1 MDEKST
7 NRQQPRRKP
16 AKRRRRR
23 LGVVGALFYV
33 AFVIGVA
40 TFLAT
45 FGWKLANDVL
55 ALNKVDHSAVITL
68 PEDIFTVYEK
78 EEEIRIPVKTD
89 DEEVESEPADGDD
102 SLVRKLLDSI
112 LDLDEDGEYIV
123 EMQTVTVQEADMDY
137 VAQRL
142 KEGGIIENDWLFK
155 LFCTVTKG
163 NFKLRPGTYT
173 LNTDMDYLAIVT
185 NLGSSSTSR
194 ATVTLTFTEGSTI
207 DQIFEQMEKKGV
219 ASVEDLRDM
228 AANHPYKFS
237 FLQEIP
243 LGDYHRLEGYLFPD
257 TYDFYVGDDP
267 KYVINKLL
275 LNFDARFTDKM
286 RAQVAES
293 EYSIYEILT
302 IASMIEKETD
312 GTDEKIIASV
322 IYNRLNSRETAGKL
336 QIDATL
342 AYINGG
348 RKPVEADKEIDSPYN
363 TYLYEGLPA
372 GPIAN
377 PGMAAIRAAMNPEKT
392 NYYYYV
398 LNPNSNR
405 HEYSTNYR
413 DHVNLVNKYA
423 ADK

>member
-1 MDEKST
+1 MSEKRT
-7 NRQQPRRKP
+7 ERQTRSNTQK
-16 AKRRRRR
+16 KRRRRR
-23 LGVVGALFYV
+23 RLSAVGALFYV
-33 AFVIGVA
+33 AFVIGVSTFVA
-40 TFLAT
+40 TY
-45 FGWKLANDVL
+45 GWTLANDVL

-68 PEDIFTVYEK
+68 PESIFSEK
-78 EEEIRIPVKTD
+78 EI
-89 DEEVESEPADGDD
+89 EVETDEVDENEEPIMETKLVDSADIG
-102 SLVRKLLDSI
+102 
-112 LDLDEDGEYIV
+112 
-123 EMQTVTVQEADMDY
+123 Y

-142 KEGGIIENDWLFK
+142 KEGGLIEHEWLFK
-155 LFCTVTKG
+155 VFCVVTKSDI
-163 NFKLRPGTYT
+163 KLRPGTYT
-173 LNTDMDYLAIVT
+173 LDTDMDYLAIVT
-185 NLGSSSTSR
+185 NLGSASTSR
-194 ATVTLTFTEGSTI
+194 ATVTVTFTEGSTV
-207 DQIFEQMEKKGV
+207 DQIFEQLEKKGV
-219 ASVEDLRDM
+219 ASVEDLQDM

-257 TYDFYVGDDP
+257 TYNFYVGDDP

-275 LNFDARFTDKM
+275 LNFDARFTDEM
-286 RAQVAES
+286 RKRVAES
-293 EYSIYEILT
+293 EYSIHDILT
-302 IASMIEKETD
+302 IASLIEKETD

-342 AYINGG
+342 VYINGG
-348 RKPVEADKEIDSPYN
+348 RNPVEADKEIDSPYN

-377 PGMAAIRAAMNPEKT
+377 PGMAAIRAAMNPDKT

-423 ADK
+423 EK

>member
-1 MDEKST
+1 MDEKRT
-7 NRQQPRRKP
+7 NRQPRRKP

-23 LGVVGALFYV
+23 LGAVGALFYV

-45 FGWKLANDVL
+45 YGWTLANDVL

-68 PEDIFTVYEK
+68 PEYIFSEK
-78 EEEIRIPVKTD
+78 EIEVKGSGTDENGDPVMETKLVD
-89 DEEVESEPADGDD
+89 AAD
-102 SLVRKLLDSI
+102 I
-112 LDLDEDGEYIV
+112 
-123 EMQTVTVQEADMDY
+123 DY
-137 VAQRL
+137 VAGRL
-142 KEGGIIENDWLFK
+142 KEGGLIEHEWLFK
-155 LFCTVTKG
+155 LFCVITGSDV
-163 NFKLRPGTYT
+163 KLHPGTYT
-173 LNTDMDYLAIVT
+173 LDTDMDYLAIVT
-185 NLGSSSTSR
+185 NMGSASASR
-194 ATVTLTFTEGSTI
+194 ATVTVTFTEGSNI
-207 DQIFEQMEKKGV
+207 DQIFEQLEKKGV
-219 ASVEDLRDM
+219 ASVEDLRQM

-257 TYDFYVGDDP
+257 TYNFYVGDDP

-275 LNFDARFTDKM
+275 LNFDARFTDEM
-286 RAQVAES
+286 RKRVAES
-293 EYSIYEILT
+293 EYSMHEILT
-302 IASMIEKETD
+302 VASLIEKETD

-322 IYNRLNSRETAGKL
+322 IYNRLNSRVTAGKL

-342 AYINGG
+342 VYINGG

-377 PGMAAIRAAMNPEKT
+377 PGMAAIRAAMNPNETK
-392 NYYYYV
+392 YYYYV
-398 LNPNSNR
+398 LNPASNR
-405 HEYSTNYR
+405 HEFSTNYN

-423 ADK
+423 GK

>member
-1 MDEKST
+1 MDEKRT
-7 NRQQPRRKP
+7 DRQTRSKSKR
-16 AKRRRRR
+16 RRRRR
-23 LGVVGALFYV
+23 LGAVGALFYV

-45 FGWKLANDVL
+45 YGWTLANDVL
-55 ALNKVDHSAVITL
+55 ALNKIDHSAVITL
-68 PEDIFTVYEK
+68 PESIFSEK
-78 EEEIRIPVKTD
+78 EI
-89 DEEVESEPADGDD
+89 EVETGEVDENEQPIMETKLVDAADVG
-102 SLVRKLLDSI
+102 
-112 LDLDEDGEYIV
+112 
-123 EMQTVTVQEADMDY
+123 Y

-142 KEGGIIENDWLFK
+142 KEGGLIEHEWLFK
-155 LFCTVTKG
+155 LFCTITKSDI
-163 NFKLRPGTYT
+163 KLRPGTYT
-173 LNTDMDYLAIVT
+173 LDTNMDYLAIVT
-185 NLGSSSTSR
+185 NLGSSSTNR
-194 ATVTLTFTEGSTI
+194 ATVTVTFTEGSTV
-207 DQIFEQMEKKGV
+207 DQIFEQLEKKGV
-219 ASVEDLRDM
+219 ASVEDLQDM

-275 LNFDARFTDKM
+275 LNFDARFTDEM
-286 RAQVAES
+286 RERVAENGQ
-293 EYSIYEILT
+293 SIYEILT
-302 IASMIEKETD
+302 IASLIEKETD

-342 AYINGG
+342 VYINGG
-348 RKPVEADKEIDSPYN
+348 RKPVDADKEIDSPYN

-377 PGMAAIRAAMNPEKT
+377 PGMAAIRAAMNPDET

-398 LNPNSNR
+398 LNPDSNR
-405 HEYSTNYR
+405 HEYSTNYN

-423 ADK
+423 GK

>member
-1 MDEKST
+1 MSEKRT
-7 NRQQPRRKP
+7 ERQTRSNTQK
-16 AKRRRRR
+16 KRRRRR
-23 LGVVGALFYV
+23 RLSAVGALFYV
-33 AFVIGVA
+33 AFVIGVSTFVA
-40 TFLAT
+40 TY
-45 FGWKLANDVL
+45 GWTLANDVL

-68 PEDIFTVYEK
+68 PESIFSEK
-78 EEEIRIPVKTD
+78 EI
-89 DEEVESEPADGDD
+89 EVETDEVDENEEPIMETKLVDSADIG
-102 SLVRKLLDSI
+102 
-112 LDLDEDGEYIV
+112 
-123 EMQTVTVQEADMDY
+123 Y

-142 KEGGIIENDWLFK
+142 KEGGLIEHEWLFK
-155 LFCTVTKG
+155 VFCVVTKSDI
-163 NFKLRPGTYT
+163 KLRPGTYT
-173 LNTDMDYLAIVT
+173 LDTDMDYLAIVT
-185 NLGSSSTSR
+185 NLGSASTSR
-194 ATVTLTFTEGSTI
+194 ATVTVTFTEGSTV
-207 DQIFEQMEKKGV
+207 DQIFEQLEKKGV
-219 ASVEDLRDM
+219 ASVEDLQNM

-257 TYDFYVGDDP
+257 TYNFYVGDDP

-275 LNFDARFTDKM
+275 LNFDARFTDEM
-286 RAQVAES
+286 RKRVAES
-293 EYSIYEILT
+293 EYSIHDILT
-302 IASMIEKETD
+302 IASLIEKETD

-342 AYINGG
+342 VYINGG
-348 RKPVEADKEIDSPYN
+348 RNPVEADKEIDSPYN

-377 PGMAAIRAAMNPEKT
+377 PGMAAIRAAMNPDKT

-423 ADK
+423 EK

>member
-1 MDEKST
+1 MEEKRT
-7 NRQQPRRKP
+7 ERQSRSNPPKR
-16 AKRRRRR
+16 RRRRR
-23 LGVVGALFYV
+23 LGAVGALFYV
-33 AFVIGVA
+33 AFVLGVS

-45 FGWKLANDVL
+45 YGWTLANDVL
-55 ALNKVDHSAVITL
+55 ALNKADHSAVITL
-68 PEDIFTVYEK
+68 PDTIFSEK
-78 EEEIRIPVKTD
+78 EV
-89 DEEVESEPADGDD
+89 EVEGDETDENGDPVMETKLVDSAD
-102 SLVRKLLDSI
+102 I
-112 LDLDEDGEYIV
+112 
-123 EMQTVTVQEADMDY
+123 DY
-137 VAQRL
+137 VAGRL
-142 KEGGIIENDWLFK
+142 KEGGLIEHEWLFK
-155 LFCTVTKG
+155 LFCTITG
-163 NFKLRPGTYT
+163 SDLKLRPGTYT
-173 LNTDMDYLAIVT
+173 LDTDMDYLAIVT
-185 NLGSSSTSR
+185 NLGSSSTNR
-194 ATVTLTFTEGSTI
+194 ATVTVTFTEGSTV
-207 DQIFEQMEKKGV
+207 DQIFEQLEKKGV
-219 ASVEDLRDM
+219 ASVEDLQDM

-275 LNFDARFTDKM
+275 LNFDARFTDEM
-286 RAQVAES
+286 RETVAES
-293 EYSIYEILT
+293 GYSIRDILT
-302 IASMIEKETD
+302 IASLIEKETD

-342 AYINGG
+342 VYINGG

-377 PGMAAIRAAMNPEKT
+377 PGMTAIRAAMNPDET

-398 LNPNSNR
+398 LNPDSNR
-405 HEYSTNYR
+405 HEFSTNYN

-423 ADK
+423 NQ